1 MLLWE
6 LNENQLLVKL
16 VAIASKVRHAIEHG
30 QHTKKPWMQDL
41 DSFLDYLAQH
51 DINIDREVLDD
62 MISQGRGPLSKVI
75 SGLDGDKIQWNTGEE
90 SQEMSMGDAEV
101 TTDLAAADAEFQQ
114 KQNDQIVNDMARKT
128 LPK

>member
-6 LNENQLLVKL
+6 LNENELLVKL

-30 QHTKKPWMQDL
+30 QHRKKPWMQDV

-51 DINIDREVLDD
+51 DINIDQQVLDD
-62 MISQGRGPLSKVI
+62 MISQGRGPLSQVI
-75 SGLDGDKIQWNTGEE
+75 TGIDGDKIQWNTGDESEE
-90 SQEMSMGDAEV
+90 MTQGDAEI

-114 KQNDQIVNDMARKT
+114 KQNDQIVSDMAKKA